1 MIVCPKPS
9 LDAAQG
15 PEAATRKN
23 TPTTGL
29 QPRPCWPQR
38 QTEGRHR
45 SGAKSCGHSGQRERV
60 LVCHVL
66 TASDFSI
73 KQDTE
78 GSQSREGVRDQPEVR
93 WRTPER
99 I

>member
-23 TPTTGL
+23 TPTAGL
-29 QPRPCWPQR
+29 QPWPSWPQR

-45 SGAKSCGHSGQRERV
+45 SGAPNSVAIVGRGS
-60 LVCHVL
+60 VCLFVV
-66 TASDFSI
+66 S
-73 KQDTE
+73 
-78 GSQSREGVRDQPEVR
+78 
-93 WRTPER
+93 
-99 I
+99 